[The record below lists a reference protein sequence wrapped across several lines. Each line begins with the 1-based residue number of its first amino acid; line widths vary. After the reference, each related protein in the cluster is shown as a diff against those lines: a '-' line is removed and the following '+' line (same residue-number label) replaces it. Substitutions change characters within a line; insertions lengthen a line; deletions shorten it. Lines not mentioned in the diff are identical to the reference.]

1 MRNREAIRKIDKM
14 MKFHIVS
21 RFLFV
26 SIVCFLLGACGGNA
40 QQKKAE
46 TTESALT
53 AQSQAVAETYFPF
66 PEIPTMLTQ
75 PEERKAYLMAHY
87 WDNFN
92 FADTALVNNRNVAE
106 QGAADYLAILADGT
120 LTEEQVKGSLDGFCK
135 GMEAQEHAR
144 KVFLQMMEDYL
155 YNPNSPFHNEGL
167 YAMFLERMLKSEFVD
182 EARKSSLK
190 FSLDLI
196 SRNCP
201 GKMATDFVYFLLD
214 GSRHSLGRMR
224 VNNDRLL
231 LVFYDPECPSCHET
245 LQKMVADDLL
255 EEAVRTGKLTVLA
268 VYTEGNQEVWK
279 RTLGDFPRG
288 WIIGSDHE
296 AVKQGALYDLKA
308 MPSLYLLDGSGKVLL
323 KDVPYAEIRKEI
335 LDLYKVRPACR
346 LLPPVHGPL
355 LSSPD

>member
-1 MRNREAIRKIDKM
+1 MRNRYVVLVFII
-14 MKFHIVS
+14 
-21 RFLFV
+21 FLF
-26 SIVCFLLGACGGNA
+26 SACGNSSK
-40 QQKKAE
+40 QKQTDTSVTVENPQTVSEAK
-46 TTESALT
+46 
-53 AQSQAVAETYFPF
+53 FPF

-87 WDNFN
+87 WENFN

-135 GMEAQEHAR
+135 GIEAQEHAR

-167 YAMFLERMLKSEFVD
+167 YALFLERMLKSEFVD

-201 GKMATDFVYFLLD
+201 GKVATDFVYFLPD
-214 GSRHSLGRMR
+214 GSRHSLAQTRAK
-224 VNNDRLL
+224 NNRLL

-245 LQKMVADDLL
+245 MQEMVADGLL
-255 EEAVRTGKLTVLA
+255 AEAVRAGKLTVLA

-279 RTLGDFPRG
+279 RTLSDLPQG
-288 WIIGSDHE
+288 WTVGSDHE
-296 AVKQGALYDLKA
+296 TVKQGALYDLKA
-308 MPSLYLLDGSGKVLL
+308 MPSLYLMDGTKKVLL
-323 KDVPYAEIRKEI
+323 KDAPYAKIREEIAA
-335 LDLYKVRPACR
+335 L
-346 LLPPVHGPL
+346 
-355 LSSPD
+355 

>member
-1 MRNREAIRKIDKM
+1 MIRYIL
-14 MKFHIVS
+14 ITGVV
-21 RFLFV
+21 LFF
-26 SIVCFLLGACGGNA
+26 SACGNSSR
-40 QQKKAE
+40 QKQAE
-46 TTESALT
+46 TSSSVT
-53 AQSQAVAETYFPF
+53 AVQPQAAADAKFPF

-87 WDNFN
+87 WDDFN

-106 QGAADYLAILADGT
+106 QGAADYLAILADGM

-167 YAMFLERMLKSEFVD
+167 YALFLERMLKSEFVD

-201 GKMATDFVYFLLD
+201 GKVSTDFVYFLPD
-214 GSRHSLGRMR
+214 GSRHSLAQTR
-224 VNNDRLL
+224 VKNNRLL

-245 LQKMVADDLL
+245 MQEMVADGMLA
-255 EEAVRTGKLTVLA
+255 EAVKAGKLTVLA

-279 RTLGDFPRG
+279 RTLGDLPQG
-288 WIIGSDHE
+288 WTVGSDHE
-296 AVKQGALYDLKA
+296 TVKQGALYDLKA
-308 MPSLYLLDGSGKVLL
+308 MPSLYLMDGTKRVLL
-323 KDVPYAEIRKEI
+323 KDAPYAKIREEIAA
-335 LDLYKVRPACR
+335 L
-346 LLPPVHGPL
+346 
-355 LSSPD
+355 

>member
-1 MRNREAIRKIDKM
+1 MRNRYVVLVFII
-14 MKFHIVS
+14 
-21 RFLFV
+21 FLF
-26 SIVCFLLGACGGNA
+26 SACGNSSK
-40 QQKKAE
+40 QKQTDTSVTVENPQTVSEAK
-46 TTESALT
+46 
-53 AQSQAVAETYFPF
+53 FPF
-66 PEIPTMLTQ
+66 PAIPTMLTQ

-106 QGAADYLAILADGT
+106 QGATDYLAILADGT

-167 YAMFLERMLKSEFVD
+167 YALFLERMLKSEFVD

-201 GKMATDFVYFLLD
+201 GKVATDFVYFLPD
-214 GSRHSLGRMR
+214 GSRHSLAQTRAK
-224 VNNDRLL
+224 NNRLL

-245 LQKMVADDLL
+245 MQEMVADGMLA
-255 EEAVRTGKLTVLA
+255 EAVKAGKLTVLA

-279 RTLGDFPRG
+279 RTLVDLPQG
-288 WIIGSDHE
+288 WTVGSDHE
-296 AVKQGALYDLKA
+296 TVKQGALYDLKA
-308 MPSLYLLDGSGKVLL
+308 MPSLYLMDGTKRVLL
-323 KDVPYAEIRKEI
+323 KDAPYAKIREEIAA
-335 LDLYKVRPACR
+335 L
-346 LLPPVHGPL
+346 
-355 LSSPD
+355 

>member
-1 MRNREAIRKIDKM
+1 
-14 MKFHIVS
+14 MKYYTVN
-21 RFLFV
+21 RFLFAGL
-26 SIVCFLLGACGGNA
+26 VCFVLGACGGNTR
-40 QQKKAE
+40 QNKAVAVADV
-46 TTESALT
+46 ST
-53 AQSQAVAETYFPF
+53 AQPQAAVDTKFPF
-66 PEIPTMLTQ
+66 PEIPTMFTQ

-167 YAMFLERMLKSEFVD
+167 YALFLERMLKSGFVD

-196 SRNCP
+196 SRNCS
-201 GKMATDFVYFLLD
+201 GKVATDFVYFLPD
-214 GSRHSLGRMR
+214 GSRHSLAQTR
-224 VNNDRLL
+224 VKNNRLL

-245 LQKMVADDLL
+245 MQEMVADGLL
-255 EEAVRTGKLTVLA
+255 AEAVKAGKLTVLA
-268 VYTEGNQEVWK
+268 VYTEGNQEEWK
-279 RTLGDFPRG
+279 RTLSDLPQG
-288 WIIGSDHE
+288 WTVGSDHE
-296 AVKQGALYDLKA
+296 TVKQGALYDLKA
-308 MPSLYLLDGSGKVLL
+308 MPSLYLLDGTKRVLL
-323 KDVPYAEIRKEI
+323 KDAPYAKIREEIAA
-335 LDLYKVRPACR
+335 L
-346 LLPPVHGPL
+346 
-355 LSSPD
+355 

>member
-1 MRNREAIRKIDKM
+1 
-14 MKFHIVS
+14 MKYYTVN
-21 RFLFV
+21 RFLFAGL
-26 SIVCFLLGACGGNA
+26 VCFVLGACGGNTR
-40 QQKKAE
+40 QNK
-46 TTESALT
+46 
-53 AQSQAVAETYFPF
+53 AVAVADVSTVRPQAAADAKFPF

-75 PEERKAYLMAHY
+75 PEERKVYLMAHY

-92 FADTALVNNRNVAE
+92 FADTVLVNNRNVAE
-106 QGAADYLAILADGT
+106 QGVADYLAILADGT

-167 YAMFLERMLKSEFVD
+167 YALFLERMLKSEFVD

-201 GKMATDFVYFLLD
+201 GKVATDFVYFLPD
-214 GSRHSLGRMR
+214 GSRHSLAQTRAK
-224 VNNDRLL
+224 NNRLL

-245 LQKMVADDLL
+245 MQEMVADGMLA
-255 EEAVRTGKLTVLA
+255 EAVKAGKLTVLA

-279 RTLGDFPRG
+279 RTLSDLPQG
-288 WIIGSDHE
+288 WTVGSDHE
-296 AVKQGALYDLKA
+296 TVKQGALYDLKA
-308 MPSLYLLDGSGKVLL
+308 MPSLYLMDGTKRVLL
-323 KDVPYAEIRKEI
+323 KDAPYAKIREEIAA
-335 LDLYKVRPACR
+335 L
-346 LLPPVHGPL
+346 
-355 LSSPD
+355 

>member
-1 MRNREAIRKIDKM
+1 MIRYIL
-14 MKFHIVS
+14 ITGVV
-21 RFLFV
+21 LFF
-26 SIVCFLLGACGGNA
+26 SACGNSSR
-40 QQKKAE
+40 QKQAE
-46 TTESALT
+46 TSSSVT
-53 AQSQAVAETYFPF
+53 AVQPQAAADAKFPF

-87 WDNFN
+87 WDDFN

-120 LTEEQVKGSLDGFCK
+120 LTEDQVKGSLDSFCK
-135 GMEAQEHAR
+135 GLEAQEHAR

-167 YAMFLERMLKSEFVD
+167 YALFLERMLKSEFVD

-201 GKMATDFVYFLLD
+201 GKVATDFVYFLPD
-214 GSRHSLGRMR
+214 GSRHSLAQTRTK
-224 VNNDRLL
+224 NNRLL

-245 LQKMVADDLL
+245 MQEMVADGMLA
-255 EEAVRTGKLTVLA
+255 EAVKAGKLTVLA

-279 RTLGDFPRG
+279 RTLSDLPQG
-288 WIIGSDHE
+288 WTVGSDHE
-296 AVKQGALYDLKA
+296 TVKQGALYDLKA
-308 MPSLYLLDGSGKVLL
+308 MPSLYLMDGAKRVLL
-323 KDVPYAEIRKEI
+323 KDAPYAKIREEIAA
-335 LDLYKVRPACR
+335 L
-346 LLPPVHGPL
+346 
-355 LSSPD
+355 

>member
-1 MRNREAIRKIDKM
+1 MRNRYVVLVFII
-14 MKFHIVS
+14 
-21 RFLFV
+21 FLF
-26 SIVCFLLGACGGNA
+26 SACGNSSK
-40 QQKKAE
+40 QKQTDTSVTVENPQTVSEAK
-46 TTESALT
+46 
-53 AQSQAVAETYFPF
+53 FPF
-66 PEIPTMLTQ
+66 PAIPTMLTQ

-167 YAMFLERMLKSEFVD
+167 YALFLERMLKSEFVD

-201 GKMATDFVYFLLD
+201 GKVATDFVYFLPD
-214 GSRHSLGRMR
+214 GSRHSLAQTRAK
-224 VNNDRLL
+224 NNRLL

-245 LQKMVADDLL
+245 MQEMVADGMLA
-255 EEAVRTGKLTVLA
+255 EAVKAGKLTVLA

-279 RTLGDFPRG
+279 RTLVDLPQG
-288 WIIGSDHE
+288 WTVGSDHE
-296 AVKQGALYDLKA
+296 TVKQGALYDLKA
-308 MPSLYLLDGSGKVLL
+308 MPSLYLMDGTKRVLL
-323 KDVPYAEIRKEI
+323 KDAPYAKIREEIAA
-335 LDLYKVRPACR
+335 L
-346 LLPPVHGPL
+346 
-355 LSSPD
+355 

>member
-1 MRNREAIRKIDKM
+1 MSSQLINN
-14 MKFHIVS
+14 
-21 RFLFV
+21 FLFGG
-26 SIVCFLLGACGGNA
+26 IVCFLFGACGGSS
-40 QQKKAE
+40 QQKKNTAV
-46 TTESALT
+46 LT
-53 AQSQAVAETYFPF
+53 DSIAQVQQSLQTQFPF

-75 PEERKAYLMAHY
+75 PEERKVYLMAHY

-167 YAMFLERMLKSEFVD
+167 YALFLERMLKSEFVD

-201 GKMATDFVYFLLD
+201 GKVATDFVYFLPD
-214 GSRHSLGRMR
+214 GSRYSLAQTRAK
-224 VNNDRLL
+224 NNRLL

-245 LQKMVADDLL
+245 MQEMVADRMLA
-255 EEAVRTGKLTVLA
+255 EAVKAGKLTVLA

-279 RTLGDFPRG
+279 RTLGDLPQG
-288 WIIGSDHE
+288 WTVGSDHE
-296 AVKQGALYDLKA
+296 TVKQGALYDLKA
-308 MPSLYLLDGSGKVLL
+308 MPSLYLLDGTKRVLL
-323 KDVPYAEIRKEI
+323 KDAPYAKIREEIAA
-335 LDLYKVRPACR
+335 L
-346 LLPPVHGPL
+346 
-355 LSSPD
+355 

>member
-1 MRNREAIRKIDKM
+1 MNRYA
-14 MKFHIVS
+14 
-21 RFLFV
+21 LF
-26 SIVCFLLGACGGNA
+26 IGMILLFSACGNSS
-40 QQKKAE
+40 QQKQTDTSVTVEDSQTPAE
-46 TTESALT
+46 AK
-53 AQSQAVAETYFPF
+53 FPF

-167 YAMFLERMLKSEFVD
+167 YALFLERMLKSEFVD
-182 EARKSSLK
+182 EARKGSLK

-201 GKMATDFVYFLLD
+201 GKRATDFVYFLPD
-214 GSRHSLGRMR
+214 GSKRSLAQTRAK
-224 VNNDRLL
+224 NNRLL

-245 LQKMVADDLL
+245 MQEMVADGLL
-255 EEAVRTGKLTVLA
+255 AEAVKAEKLTVLA

-279 RTLGDFPRG
+279 RTLSDLPQG
-288 WIIGSDHE
+288 WTVGSDHE
-296 AVKQGALYDLKA
+296 TVKQGALYDLKA
-308 MPSLYLLDGSGKVLL
+308 MPSLYLMDGTKRVLL
-323 KDVPYAEIRKEI
+323 KDAPYAKIREEIAA
-335 LDLYKVRPACR
+335 L
-346 LLPPVHGPL
+346 
-355 LSSPD
+355 

>member
-1 MRNREAIRKIDKM
+1 MIQQ
-14 MKFHIVS
+14 
-21 RFLFV
+21 LF
-26 SIVCFLLGACGGNA
+26 FLLLGIVLFFSSCKGGAN
-40 QQKKAE
+40 QKKVE
-46 TTESALT
+46 TIVAASTVR
-53 AQSQAVAETYFPF
+53 SQAAADAKFPF

-75 PEERKAYLMAHY
+75 PEERKVYLMAHY

-135 GMEAQEHAR
+135 GMEAQVHAR

-167 YAMFLERMLKSEFVD
+167 YALFLERMLKSEFVD

-201 GKMATDFVYFLLD
+201 GKVATDFVYFLPD
-214 GSRHSLGRMR
+214 GSRHSLAQTRAK
-224 VNNDRLL
+224 NNRLL

-245 LQKMVADDLL
+245 MQEMVADGMLA
-255 EEAVRTGKLTVLA
+255 EAVKAGKLTVLA

-279 RTLGDFPRG
+279 RTLGDLPQG
-288 WIIGSDHE
+288 WTVGSDHE
-296 AVKQGALYDLKA
+296 TVKQGALYDLKA
-308 MPSLYLLDGSGKVLL
+308 MPSLYLLDGTKRVLL
-323 KDVPYAEIRKEI
+323 KDAPYAKIREEIAA
-335 LDLYKVRPACR
+335 L
-346 LLPPVHGPL
+346 
-355 LSSPD
+355 

>member
-1 MRNREAIRKIDKM
+1 
-14 MKFHIVS
+14 
-21 RFLFV
+21 
-26 SIVCFLLGACGGNA
+26 
-40 QQKKAE
+40 
-46 TTESALT
+46 
-53 AQSQAVAETYFPF
+53 
-66 PEIPTMLTQ
+66 MLTQ

-87 WDNFN
+87 WDSFN

-167 YAMFLERMLKSEFVD
+167 YALFLERMLKSEFVD

-201 GKMATDFVYFLLD
+201 GKVATDFVYFLPD
-214 GSRHSLGRMR
+214 GSRHSLAQTRAK
-224 VNNDRLL
+224 NNRLL

-245 LQKMVADDLL
+245 MQEMVADGMLA
-255 EEAVRTGKLTVLA
+255 EAVKAGKLTVLA

-279 RTLGDFPRG
+279 RTLSDLPQG
-288 WIIGSDHE
+288 WTVGSDHE
-296 AVKQGALYDLKA
+296 TVKQGALYDLKA
-308 MPSLYLLDGSGKVLL
+308 MPSLYLMDGTKRVLL
-323 KDVPYAEIRKEI
+323 KDAPYAKIREEIAA
-335 LDLYKVRPACR
+335 L
-346 LLPPVHGPL
+346 
-355 LSSPD
+355 

>member
-1 MRNREAIRKIDKM
+1 MRNRYVVLVFII
-14 MKFHIVS
+14 
-21 RFLFV
+21 FLF
-26 SIVCFLLGACGGNA
+26 SACGNSSK
-40 QQKKAE
+40 QKQTDTSVTVENPQTVSEAK
-46 TTESALT
+46 
-53 AQSQAVAETYFPF
+53 FPF

-87 WDNFN
+87 WENFN

-135 GMEAQEHAR
+135 GIEAQEHAR

-167 YAMFLERMLKSEFVD
+167 YALFLERMLKSEFVD

-201 GKMATDFVYFLLD
+201 GKLATDFVYFLPD
-214 GSRHSLGRMR
+214 GSRHSLAQTRAK
-224 VNNDRLL
+224 NNRLL

-245 LQKMVADDLL
+245 MQEMVADGLL
-255 EEAVRTGKLTVLA
+255 AEAVRAGKLTVLA

-279 RTLGDFPRG
+279 RTLSDLPQG
-288 WIIGSDHE
+288 WTVGSDHE
-296 AVKQGALYDLKA
+296 TVKQGALYDLKA
-308 MPSLYLLDGSGKVLL
+308 MPSLYLMDGTKKVLL
-323 KDVPYAEIRKEI
+323 KDAPYAKIREEIAA
-335 LDLYKVRPACR
+335 L
-346 LLPPVHGPL
+346 
-355 LSSPD
+355 

>member
-1 MRNREAIRKIDKM
+1 MIQQ
-14 MKFHIVS
+14 
-21 RFLFV
+21 LF
-26 SIVCFLLGACGGNA
+26 FLLLGIVLFFSSCKGGAN
-40 QQKKAE
+40 QKKVE
-46 TTESALT
+46 TIVAASTVR
-53 AQSQAVAETYFPF
+53 SQAAADAKFPF

-87 WDNFN
+87 WDSFN
-92 FADTALVNNRNVAE
+92 FADTALVNNRNVSE

-155 YNPNSPFHNEGL
+155 YNPNSPFHNEAL
-167 YAMFLERMLKSEFVD
+167 YALFLERMLKSEFVD

-201 GKMATDFVYFLLD
+201 GKVATDFVYFLPD
-214 GSRHSLGRMR
+214 GSRHSLAQTRAK
-224 VNNDRLL
+224 NNRLL

-245 LQKMVADDLL
+245 MQEMVADGMLA
-255 EEAVRTGKLTVLA
+255 EAVKAGKLTVLA

-279 RTLGDFPRG
+279 RTLSDLPQG
-288 WIIGSDHE
+288 WTVGSDHE
-296 AVKQGALYDLKA
+296 TVKQGALYDLKA
-308 MPSLYLLDGSGKVLL
+308 MPSLYLLDGTKRVLL
-323 KDVPYAEIRKEI
+323 KDAPYAKIREEIAA
-335 LDLYKVRPACR
+335 L
-346 LLPPVHGPL
+346 
-355 LSSPD
+355 

>member
-1 MRNREAIRKIDKM
+1 MNQYILFIGAIL
-14 MKFHIVS
+14 
-21 RFLFV
+21 LF
-26 SIVCFLLGACGGNA
+26 SACGNSS
-40 QQKKAE
+40 QQKQTE
-46 TTESALT
+46 TSVSVAN
-53 AQSQAVAETYFPF
+53 SQTTVEGKFPF

-92 FADTALVNNRNVAE
+92 FADTALVNNRNVSE

-135 GMEAQEHAR
+135 GMETQEHAR

-155 YNPNSPFHNEGL
+155 YNPNSPFHNEAL
-167 YAMFLERMLKSEFVD
+167 YTLFLERMLKSEYVD

-201 GKMATDFVYFLLD
+201 GKVATNFVYFLPD
-214 GSRHSLGRMR
+214 GSKRSLAQMR
-224 VNNDRLL
+224 AKNNRLL

-245 LQKMVADDLL
+245 MQEMVADGLL
-255 EEAVRTGKLTVLA
+255 AEAVKAGKLTVLA

-279 RTLGDFPRG
+279 RTLGDLPQG
-288 WIIGSDHE
+288 WTVGSDHE
-296 AVKQGALYDLKA
+296 TVKQGALYDLKA
-308 MPSLYLLDGSGKVLL
+308 MPSLYLLDGSKKVLL
-323 KDVPYAEIRKEI
+323 KDAPYAKIRKEI
-335 LDLYKVRPACR
+335 AAL
-346 LLPPVHGPL
+346 
-355 LSSPD
+355 

>member
-1 MRNREAIRKIDKM
+1 MSYRIFI
-14 MKFHIVS
+14 
-21 RFLFV
+21 LL
-26 SIVCFLLGACGGNA
+26 FLLLSACGN
-40 QQKKAE
+40 
-46 TTESALT
+46 T
-53 AQSQAVAETYFPF
+53 AQRNKVEKEMSEAVEQIEIGVDSNFPF

-106 QGAADYLAILADGT
+106 QGAANYLAILADGT

-135 GMEAQEHAR
+135 GMEAQVHAR

-167 YAMFLERMLKSEFVD
+167 YALFLERMLKSEFVD
-182 EARKSSLK
+182 EGRKSSLK

-201 GKMATDFVYFLLD
+201 GKVATDFVYFLPD
-214 GSRHSLGRMR
+214 GSRHSLAQTRAK
-224 VNNDRLL
+224 NNRLL

-245 LQKMVADDLL
+245 MQEMVADGMLA
-255 EEAVRTGKLTVLA
+255 EAVKAGKLTVLA

-279 RTLGDFPRG
+279 RTLGDLPQG
-288 WIIGSDHE
+288 WTVGSDHE
-296 AVKQGALYDLKA
+296 TVKQGALYDLKA
-308 MPSLYLLDGSGKVLL
+308 MPSLYLLDGTKRVLL
-323 KDVPYAEIRKEI
+323 KDAPYAKIREEIAA
-335 LDLYKVRPACR
+335 L
-346 LLPPVHGPL
+346 
-355 LSSPD
+355 

>member
-1 MRNREAIRKIDKM
+1 MIRYIL
-14 MKFHIVS
+14 ITGVV
-21 RFLFV
+21 LFF
-26 SIVCFLLGACGGNA
+26 SACGNSSR
-40 QQKKAE
+40 QKQAE
-46 TTESALT
+46 TSSSVT
-53 AQSQAVAETYFPF
+53 AVQPQAAADAKFPF

-87 WDNFN
+87 WDDFN

-106 QGAADYLAILADGT
+106 QGAADYLAILADGM

-167 YAMFLERMLKSEFVD
+167 YALFLERMLKSEFVD

-201 GKMATDFVYFLLD
+201 GKVATDFVYFLPD
-214 GSRHSLGRMR
+214 GSRHSLAQTR
-224 VNNDRLL
+224 VKNNRLL

-245 LQKMVADDLL
+245 MQEMVADGMLA
-255 EEAVRTGKLTVLA
+255 EAVKAGKLTVLA

-279 RTLGDFPRG
+279 RTLGDLPQG
-288 WIIGSDHE
+288 WAVGSDHE
-296 AVKQGALYDLKA
+296 TVKQGALYDLKA
-308 MPSLYLLDGSGKVLL
+308 MPSLYLLDGTKRVLL
-323 KDVPYAEIRKEI
+323 KDAPYAKIREEIAA
-335 LDLYKVRPACR
+335 L
-346 LLPPVHGPL
+346 
-355 LSSPD
+355 